1 MELSFNYCAIR
12 FKAVIFFFCIGKVI
26 LMKFVG
32 QVQRKVIERGEISV
46 EDEIADSVFMKVSEV
61 YPVVRSDV

>member
-1 MELSFNYCAIR
+1 M
-12 FKAVIFFFCIGKVI
+12 
-26 LMKFVG
+26 G

-61 YPVVRSDV
+61 LIVIRTNYFRKNHHYLTGFVVMVNSHTYRSLWTM